1 MNAPDTAL
9 KPANHYDA
17 EARDLVE
24 WLFAQAAYYRKH
36 APDLTADIARF
47 EDAAALIDTYRAG
60 LVLVDPHPTMRA
72 ELIRW
77 VGVDDAMP
85 DADETVLL
93 WRVGDD
99 TPWPGYLD
107 GHRWRSAD
115 GFHMQAGSVTHW
127 AKMPAGPAVLAPAAA
142 PAAAHTPE
150 AHQ

>member
-1 MNAPDTAL
+1 MNAPDLAL

-77 VGVDDAMP
+77 TAANDEMP
-85 DADETVLL
+85 DVDETVLL
-93 WRVGDD
+93 DLADDD
-99 TPWPGYLD
+99 TCWPGYFD
-107 GHRWRSAD
+107 GQDWRSAD
-115 GFHMQAGSVTHW
+115 GASIAPESVTHW
-127 AKMPAGPAVLAPAAA
+127 ARVPAGPAASTDTPEEPAA
-142 PAAAHTPE
+142 
-150 AHQ
+150 